1 MTCGLAA
8 LTTFPSGYSQLRQE
22 GKSWLCTT
30 NYPDG
35 QRYRKY
41 SMSKRKRY
49 QSTMLVSVRWARSRE
64 GGHLRKATTCQN
76 SEEVKWNWGHVVH
89 SCPTLCDPMDYTVHG
104 ILQARMLEWVA
115 FPFSRGSSQLRNRNQ
130 VSCTADGF
138 CTAEPQG
145 SPRILE
151 WVAYPF
157 SSIYSWPRNRTG
169 VSCIAG
175 RFFTN
180 WAIRESQSWF
190 GRTEFF

>member
-115 FPFSRGSSQLRNRNQ
+115 FPFSRGSSR
-130 VSCTADGF
+130 
-138 CTAEPQG
+138 
-145 SPRILE
+145 PRDWTWI
-151 WVAYPF
+151 
-157 SSIYSWPRNRTG
+157 SH
-169 VSCIAG
+169 IAG
-175 RFFTN
+175 RCFTI
-180 WAIRESQSWF
+180 WATWEAPTITKITCQVFSFLGFPRLNAREKYFWLSHQ
-190 GRTEFF
+190 